1 MVHSSEHWMSD
12 IYESIKDKAL
22 NEICWPATHDSGM
35 SFVND
40 DLWSVGV
47 NDCNV
52 VTQNKEIDDQLKA
65 GARVFDFRPFMWIS
79 KRGGDLYLGHFNYDP
94 ASGACGEDM
103 ASALKAVKSFI
114 DREGN
119 EKEVVFLHFSHCY
132 KWDTGMFEIDKMVLN
147 PFSYDDI
154 ESLKREIEGF
164 IGEVMYVSKN
174 ETLNIGGLNLE
185 DVIESGRR
193 VIVTIEDKNFSADQK
208 AGFFT
213 IKAPVYDYIHNQGS
227 CVSYSDSDNVK
238 VFYQY
243 ADTDSFRNME
253 EEERKMLEKYSSCYE
268 AGDGV
273 FSGLSWTLT
282 RKDLVFGECI
292 HVLAEEANTA
302 FPGKINDYLKDGV
315 ITKKTKPSVVWFDYY
330 SEACLE
336 PLIMLNRL

>member
-12 IYESIKDKAL
+12 FYESIKDKAL

-52 VTQNKEIDDQLKA
+52 VTQNKGIDDQLKA

-132 KWDTGMFEIDKMVLN
+132 KWDTGMFEIDKMVLD

-154 ESLKREIEGF
+154 ESLRREIEGF
-164 IGEVMYVSKN
+164 IGDVMYVSTDEKLN
-174 ETLNIGGLNLE
+174 VGTLSLK
-185 DVIESGRR
+185 DVVESGRR
-193 VIVTIEDKNFSADQK
+193 VIVTIEDKNFSSDPK
-208 AGFFT
+208 GGFFT
-213 IKAPVYDYIHNQGS
+213 IQTPRYGYIHDQGK
-227 CVSYSDSDNVK
+227 CVTYSDSVNVK
-238 VFYQY
+238 AFYQY
-243 ADTDSFRNME
+243 AGTDDLKDME
-253 EEERKMLEKYSSCYE
+253 SKERRMLEKYSACYKS
-268 AGDGV
+268 GDGI
-273 FSGLSWTLT
+273 FSGFSWTLT
-282 RKDLVFGECI
+282 RVDWAFGKCI
-292 HVLAEEANTA
+292 EKLAEEANNA
-302 FPGKINDYLKDGV
+302 FTGKIEDYLKDGV
-315 ITKKTKPSVVWFDYY
+315 ITKEIKPSMVWFDYY
-330 SEACLE
+330 SDSCLE
-336 PLIMLNRL
+336 PLIKLNTL